1 MFKQNEEREGALLRR
16 LKEAGRTE
24 RPGNL
29 GFATGL
35 ETGPKKR
42 AMVVVAQVADGPDLA
57 TRARELIEAGVEGI
71 EIVVG
76 GRTDTGALTEAVRAM
91 GTPCGLLLTGASKG
105 DLSALAAIEG
115 LDWLHLGA
123 DAPAALLAG
132 PGPTRLVGISPDS
145 PSGRL
150 PGVNGLKADVVVAEG
165 AGSGRNGSSS
175 GNSPF
180 TIDTLLAVRTI
191 QGATRGPILVGDGL
205 GLSPDDIT
213 VLHDHGVEG
222 VLVAD
227 GPDAVHAF
235 ITAVDKL

>member
-1 MFKQNEEREGALLRR
+1 MFKPNEEREGALLRR

-42 AMVVVAQVADGPDLA
+42 AMVVVARVADGPDLA
-57 TRARELIEAGVEGI
+57 DKARELIETGVEGI

-76 GRTDTGALTEAVRAM
+76 DRTDTGALAEAVRAM
-91 GTPCGLLLTGASKG
+91 GMPCGLLLTGASKG
-105 DLSALAAIEG
+105 DLSALTLIEG

-123 DAPAALLAG
+123 DAPASLLTG
-132 PGPTRLVGISPDS
+132 SGPTRLIGISPDS

-150 PGVNGLKADVVVAEG
+150 PGVNGLKADIVVAEG
-165 AGSGRNGSSS
+165 AGSG
-175 GNSPF
+175 PF

-191 QGATRGPILVGDGL
+191 QGATRGPLVVGNGL
-205 GLSPDDIT
+205 GLTPDAIA

-222 VLVAD
+222 LLVAD
-227 GPDAVHAF
+227 DPDAARAF
-235 ITAVDKL
+235 IAAVEKL

>member
-1 MFKQNEEREGALLRR
+1 MFKPNEEREGALLRR

-42 AMVVVAQVADGPDLA
+42 AMVVVARVADGPDLA
-57 TRARELIEAGVEGI
+57 DKARELIETGVEGI

-76 GRTDTGALTEAVRAM
+76 DRTDTGALTEAVRAM
-91 GTPCGLLLTGASKG
+91 GMPCGLLLTGASKG
-105 DLSALAAIEG
+105 DLSALTLIEG

-123 DAPAALLAG
+123 DAPASLLTG
-132 PGPTRLVGISPDS
+132 SGPTRLIGISPDS

-165 AGSGRNGSSS
+165 AGSG
-175 GNSPF
+175 PF

-191 QGATRGPILVGDGL
+191 QGATRGPLVVGNGL
-205 GLSPDDIT
+205 GLTPDAIA

-222 VLVAD
+222 LLVAD
-227 GPDAVHAF
+227 DPDAARAF
-235 ITAVDKL
+235 IAAVEKL

>member
-1 MFKQNEEREGALLRR
+1 MFKPNEEREGALLRR
-16 LKEAGRTE
+16 LKEAGRAE

-42 AMVVVAQVADGPDLA
+42 AMVVVAQIADGPDLA
-57 TRARELIEAGVEGI
+57 DKARAVTDAGVEGI

-76 GRTDTGALTEAVRAM
+76 GRADSGALAEAVRAM
-91 GTPCGLLLTGASKG
+91 GMPCGLLLTGASKG
-105 DLSALAAIEG
+105 GLSALALIEG

-123 DAPAALLAG
+123 DAPASLLAG
-132 PGPTRLVGISPDS
+132 SGPTRLVGISPDS

-165 AGSGRNGSSS
+165 AGSG
-175 GNSPF
+175 PF

-191 QGATRGPILVGDGL
+191 QGATRGPLLIGDGL
-205 GLSPDDIT
+205 GLTPDDVA

-222 VLVAD
+222 IFVAD
-227 GPDAVHAF
+227 DPDATRAF
-235 ITAVDKL
+235 IAAVEKLQ

>member
-1 MFKQNEEREGALLRR
+1 MFKPNEEREGALLRR

-42 AMVVVAQVADGPDLA
+42 AMVVVARVADGPDLA
-57 TRARELIEAGVEGI
+57 DKARELIETGVEGI

-76 GRTDTGALTEAVRAM
+76 DRTDTGALAEAVRAM
-91 GTPCGLLLTGASKG
+91 GMPCGLLLTGASKG
-105 DLSALAAIEG
+105 DLSALTLIEG

-123 DAPAALLAG
+123 DAPASLLTG
-132 PGPTRLVGISPDS
+132 SGPTRLIGISPDS
-145 PSGRL
+145 PSRRL
-150 PGVNGLKADVVVAEG
+150 PGVNGLKADIVVAEG
-165 AGSGRNGSSS
+165 AGSG
-175 GNSPF
+175 PF

-191 QGATRGPILVGDGL
+191 QGATRGPLVVGNGL
-205 GLSPDDIT
+205 GLTPDAIA

-222 VLVAD
+222 LLVAD
-227 GPDAVHAF
+227 DPDAARAF
-235 ITAVDKL
+235 IAAVEKL

>member
-1 MFKQNEEREGALLRR
+1 MFKPNEEREGALLRR

-24 RPGNL
+24 RSGNL

-42 AMVVVAQVADGPDLA
+42 AMVVVAQVADGPDL
-57 TRARELIEAGVEGI
+57 TDRARGAIEAGVEGI

-76 GRTDTGALTEAVRAM
+76 GRTDTGALTEAVTRL
-91 GTPCGLLLTGASKG
+91 GIPCGLLLTGASKG
-105 DLSALAAIEG
+105 DLSALALIEG
-115 LDWLHLGA
+115 LDWLHLSA
-123 DAPAALLAG
+123 DAPAALLTG

-165 AGSGRNGSSS
+165 AGSG
-175 GNSPF
+175 PF

-191 QGATRGPILVGDGL
+191 QGATRGPLLAGDGL
-205 GLSPDDIT
+205 GLTPDDVA

-222 VLVAD
+222 ILVAD
-227 GPDAVHAF
+227 GPDAVRAF
-235 ITAVDKL
+235 ITAVERL

>member
-1 MFKQNEEREGALLRR
+1 MFKPNEEREGALLRR
-16 LKEAGRTE
+16 LKEAGRAE

-57 TRARELIEAGVEGI
+57 DKARAAIEAGVEGI

-76 GRTDTGALTEAVRAM
+76 GQTDTGALAEAVRAM
-91 GTPCGLLLTGASKG
+91 GMPCGLLLTGASKG
-105 DLSALAAIEG
+105 DLSALALIEG

-123 DAPAALLAG
+123 DAPASLLAG
-132 PGPTRLVGISPDS
+132 SGPTRLVGISPDS

-165 AGSGRNGSSS
+165 AGVGSGSS
-175 GNSPF
+175 GGAF
-180 TIDTLLAVRTI
+180 TMDTLLAVRTI
-191 QGATRGPILVGDGL
+191 QGATRGPLVVGNGL
-205 GLSPDDIT
+205 GLTPDDIA

-222 VLVAD
+222 ILVAD
-227 GPDAVHAF
+227 DPDAARAF
-235 ITAVDKL
+235 IVAVEKL